1 MEAKVLQPLGRE
13 EGGRQEGPS
22 DLVEVP
28 AGTQSVTSP
37 PTMSANRMTQ
47 MGYTLG
53 LVAIFATF
61 APPALFAA
69 PLLGLLAI
77 AFGVIGLKG
86 DRWTSKRIDRAVVGI
101 VLGAA
106 SIANSL
112 PLIWVSRHVIAGVLH
127 GVTPATWGGGS

>member
-1 MEAKVLQPLGRE
+1 MEAKVLQPL
-13 EGGRQEGPS
+13 EGKGAGMKDPS

-37 PTMSANRMTQ
+37 PTKSANRMTQ
-47 MGYTLG
+47 MGFTLG
-53 LVAIFATF
+53 IVAIFATF

-77 AFGVIGLKG
+77 AFGAIGLKG
-86 DRWTSKRIDRAVVGI
+86 DRWASKRIDRAVVGI

-112 PLIWVSRHVIAGVLH
+112 PLIWVSRHVIAGALH
-127 GVTPATWGGGS
+127 RVTPAIWGGGSW